1 MNSFKIA
8 SQDIKYKELIK
19 ECAKTKLPV
28 QIDTGNATLADIE
41 TAVEWI
47 KSQNNE
53 KIIINQK
60 KSAILTNI
68 LRVESCAKDC
78 IV

>member
-53 KIIINQK
+53 KLLLIIAQVVIPLVLK
-60 KSAILTNI
+60 VLT
-68 LRVESCAKDC
+68 
-78 IV
+78 